1 LKTTI
6 SNYWVHDWDPFLWQ
20 FPDSFSHFGPGGIR
34 WYGIAYLAGF
44 ISAFFLL
51 KRYHKCKRS
60 PYNSEQVMNL
70 MTFMVLGVLLGGRI
84 GYALLYRWGEFM
96 EDPLILLRVWEGGMA
111 SHGGFVGVCTAV
123 LWYARHSKQ
132 SPFPIGDIIV
142 SVVPPGLFFG
152 RIANFINGELWGKVT
167 NGSWGVIFPNEKESK
182 AVFLLNPEFK
192 NDPSLIPPVILEE
205 LARHP
210 SQLYAA
216 TLEGLCTFVFVQWR
230 FWKSDVTK
238 RAPGRLAGEFLI
250 AYAIARIINEFFRQP
265 DASLVL
271 GMSRGQFYSLFLVLG
286 GAILI
291 RIAEIRAKKSLN

>member
-1 LKTTI
+1 
-6 SNYWVHDWDPFLWQ
+6 
-20 FPDSFSHFGPGGIR
+20 
-34 WYGIAYLAGF
+34 
-44 ISAFFLL
+44 
-51 KRYHKCKRS
+51 
-60 PYNSEQVMNL
+60 MNL

-111 SHGGFVGVCTAV
+111 SHGGFIGVCIAV
-123 LWYARHSKQ
+123 FWYARHSKQ

-152 RIANFINGELWGKVT
+152 RIANFINGELWGRT
-167 NGSWGVIFPNEKESK
+167 TEITWGVLFPK
-182 AVFLLNPEFK
+182 APGFIEGV
-192 NDPSLIPPVILEE
+192 
-205 LARHP
+205 ARHP

-230 FWKSDVTK
+230 FWKSDVTQ

-265 DASLVL
+265 DASLVM

-286 GAILI
+286 GAILV
-291 RIAEIRAKKSLN
+291 RIAEARAKKSLN